1 MQKGGKPQAGIRA
14 AAASRKDDPML
25 KLQGV
30 MPALVTPFD
39 ANGDIDFTAFAAHMT
54 NLRAAGVSGWVPCG
68 SSGEYNFMSDD
79 ERDAVLKFVKDFAKP
94 GEILIAGT
102 NAPHTKGVIANT
114 LRAKELGYDAV
125 LLAVPFYT
133 KPTQA
138 EIIKHFNTVIDATD
152 MNIVLYSYPG
162 KDGVEIEYEALDAL
176 ADNPRI
182 IGIKESSGVMQRA
195 VGIATRYDGRIQ
207 LVSGSDDIALDF
219 MLWGADS
226 WICGPANCM
235 AKAVCDL
242 DRSFRAGDLKKAKAQ
257 MTTLYTAMNILESG
271 KFVQKLKFG
280 CELQGFPVGEC
291 RMPLGP
297 LTDEEK
303 AAFTEAMQPILNW
316 K

>member
-1 MQKGGKPQAGIRA
+1 
-14 AAASRKDDPML
+14 ML

-39 ANGDIDFTAFAAHMT
+39 ATGQIDFAAFKAHLE

-68 SSGEYNFMSDD
+68 SSGEYNLMSDG
-79 ERDAVLKFVKDFAKP
+79 ERDSVLRFVKDFAKP
-94 GEILIAGT
+94 GEVLIAGT
-102 NAPHTKGVIANT
+102 NAPHTAGVIANT
-114 LRAKELGYDAV
+114 LAAKAMGYDAV

-138 EIIKHFNTVIDATD
+138 EIIRHFNAVIGATD

-182 IGIKESSGVMQRA
+182 IGIKESSGVLQRA
-195 VGIATRYDGRIQ
+195 IGIATRYAERVQ

-235 AKAVCDL
+235 ARAVCDL
-242 DRSFRAGDLKKAKAQ
+242 DRTFRSGDLAKAKSI
-257 MTTLYTAMNILESG
+257 MTRIWPAMNILESG
-271 KFVQKLKFG
+271 KFVQKLKYG
-280 CELQGFPVGEC
+280 CALQGTPVGDC

-303 AAFTEAMQPILNW
+303 VAFAAALQPIVNW
-316 K
+316 A